1 MIMIGIWIILAGAG
15 NFIYCDKAENCGYGS
30 DEKRLMAYWI
40 SRIHEVLHIFDKFV
54 NENTIL
60 YRGITPR
67 YTLLTLFT
75 LFTWLDLGFM
85 GF

>member
-60 YRGITPR
+60 YHPLSPLSPLSSLSSRTYIAN
-67 YTLLTLFT
+67 
-75 LFTWLDLGFM
+75 
-85 GF
+85 